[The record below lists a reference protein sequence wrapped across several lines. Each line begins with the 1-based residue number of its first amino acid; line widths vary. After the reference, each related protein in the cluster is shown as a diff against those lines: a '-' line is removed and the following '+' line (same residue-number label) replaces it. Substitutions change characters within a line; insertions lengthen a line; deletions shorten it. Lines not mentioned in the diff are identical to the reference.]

1 MLEIYITRHGATKW
15 NIENRLQGWLNSEL
29 TESGIRNAIQLGKRL
44 SDREFN
50 RIYTSPSKRAVE
62 TAKLIKADKN
72 TPLSIM
78 GDLKEIS
85 FGDWEGQTQEEI
97 EKDFKEEYY
106 NFWNKPHLYNHQYHN
121 AEALKT
127 FKKRVDEAMK
137 LIISDN
143 TSGKILIVTHGVV
156 IRAIMSFFWNI
167 PTEKMWD
174 PPIIHGTSLSIVNY
188 DGQRFNKVLL
198 GDTSHMQ

>member
-50 RIYTSPSKRAVE
+50 RIYTSPSKRAQE

-97 EKDFKEEYY
+97 EKDFKEEYF

-156 IRAIMSFFWNI
+156 IRAIMSFCWNI

>member
-15 NIENRLQGWLNSEL
+15 NSENRLQGWLNSEL
-29 TESGIRNAIQLGKRL
+29 TDSGIRNAIQLGKRL

-50 RIYTSPSKRAVE
+50 SIYTSPSKRALE

-72 TPLSIM
+72 TPLIIM
-78 GDLKEIS
+78 GNLKEIS
-85 FGDWEGQTQEEI
+85 FGDWEGKTQEEI
-97 EKDFKEEYY
+97 EIDFKEEYY

-121 AEALKT
+121 AEGLKT
-127 FKKRVDEAMK
+127 FKNRVDEAMK
-137 LIISDN
+137 EIISDN

-167 PTEKMWD
+167 PIEKMWA

-188 DGQRFNKVLL
+188 DGERFNKVLL